1 MKKIRSVKTNMLLNS
16 IRGALGV
23 FFPIITFPY
32 VSRVLG
38 VEVLGKY
45 NFSQS
50 VVSYFILIAGLG
62 VTNYATRTGA
72 QYRKDSE
79 KYDIFASQVFSI
91 NVISTLISYLILI
104 ISILA
109 IPKLQEYAIL
119 ICILST
125 QIFSDNR
132 SGMDIYFK

>member
-23 FFPIITFPY
+23 LFPITTFPY